1 MGGVGESRV
10 IFWACEC
17 KMSIRYCLS
26 SDRAQS
32 KDPGIRSLVFG
43 FFFFFFFSLQH
54 TVSCWGIPARSS
66 N

>member
-32 KDPGIRSLVFG
+32 KDPGIRSLVLG
-43 FFFFFFFSLQH
+43 FFFFFSLQH
-54 TVSCWGIPARSS
+54 TVS
-66 N
+66 